1 MSSASYPLH
10 VPVFLEYSAAAG
22 ASDGASGR
30 TVGTLLPSPAP
41 FLIFVSSSSQRPL
54 LNNVRIINT
63 SSASAASL
71 KVTPLTPS
79 EMKQHGVSASMASS
93 VIHGFDPTTMPLPR
107 LDRDKAEARLA
118 RNVARITKMSAN
130 FNENVSDEAQSVFD
144 ALSRTMECAW
154 EGDRIL
160 VRVSGVIID
169 PPYKPENAKL
179 VDKDGDKRA
188 VERMQLVLRRTR
200 ETLNLPL

>member
-41 FLIFVSSSSQRPL
+41 FLIFVSSSSQRPH

-118 RNVARITKMSAN
+118 RNVARIAKMSAN

-160 VRVSGVIID
+160 VRV
-169 PPYKPENAKL
+169 
-179 VDKDGDKRA
+179 
-188 VERMQLVLRRTR
+188 
-200 ETLNLPL
+200 